1 MKKYRKILLIISLII
16 LCLVVTLI
24 LLYRSLISPVSH
36 NATEKEVIISRGLSS
51 SGIGSVLKENNLI
64 KNDKFF
70 VFYLK
75 LNKVNDL
82 KAGTYK
88 LNESMSLKEIVKIL
102 REGNI
107 INDEEITITFKE
119 GINFREIAK
128 VIDEN
133 TDNTE
138 EDVLNTLKDQE
149 YLNSLIEDYWFITDD
164 ILNKDIYYPLEGYL
178 FPDTYNFMGRDVSV
192 TEIFKKLLDQ
202 MGIIL
207 EPYKSQIERDNMNVH
222 EILTLAS
229 IAEEEVSLAND
240 RKNVISVFKNRIKN
254 NMNLGSDIT
263 ARYGVKLD
271 DKRPLK
277 QSEYDDVN
285 PYNTRRLEFKG
296 LPAGPIAMVSKDSIE
311 ASVNS
316 VETEYLYFISNIE
329 TKETFFFKTSGEFEA
344 KKKELE
350 KVNAGY

>member
-1 MKKYRKILLIISLII
+1 MKKYRKILLIISLVI

-36 NATEKEVIISRGLSS
+36 DATEKEVIIARGLSS

-88 LNESMSLKEIVKIL
+88 LKESMSLKEIVKTL

-128 VIDEN
+128 VIAEN

-138 EDVLNTLKDQE
+138 DDVLDTLKDQE

-164 ILNKDIYYPLEGYL
+164 ILNKDIYYPL
-178 FPDTYNFMGRDVSV
+178 
-192 TEIFKKLLDQ
+192 
-202 MGIIL
+202 
-207 EPYKSQIERDNMNVH
+207 
-222 EILTLAS
+222 
-229 IAEEEVSLAND
+229 
-240 RKNVISVFKNRIKN
+240 
-254 NMNLGSDIT
+254 
-263 ARYGVKLD
+263 
-271 DKRPLK
+271 
-277 QSEYDDVN
+277 
-285 PYNTRRLEFKG
+285 
-296 LPAGPIAMVSKDSIE
+296 
-311 ASVNS
+311 
-316 VETEYLYFISNIE
+316 
-329 TKETFFFKTSGEFEA
+329 
-344 KKKELE
+344 
-350 KVNAGY
+350 